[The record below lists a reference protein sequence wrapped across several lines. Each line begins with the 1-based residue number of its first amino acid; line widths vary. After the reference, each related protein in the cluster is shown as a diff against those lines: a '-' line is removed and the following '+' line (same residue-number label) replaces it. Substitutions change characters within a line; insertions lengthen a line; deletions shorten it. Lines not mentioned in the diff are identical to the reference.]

1 MKLEISV
8 PFAPDSDAQS
18 FFDTLPSAP
27 AVFALFPETRAGL
40 TGEASGL
47 SGSAPYLSRTR
58 DLRRR
63 LTRLLGKPPTS
74 SKRLNLREVARRV
87 EYQGV
92 GSIFEAQWLLYL
104 LNKVYYPHTYR
115 HRLRLKPP
123 AVLKV
128 NLRNRFPRCYPT
140 KRLANDGSLYYGPF
154 ASRLAAERFASEFL
168 DLFKIRRCVED
179 LNPDPAHPGCI
190 YSQMRMCLAPCFAGC
205 TDDEYQQELSRVVA
219 FLNRDGH
226 ALVHSLEE
234 ERTRTSDSLDFE
246 QAAKIHRKVEK
257 IQAVLRLKPG
267 LVRRLDE
274 LHAVMLQP
282 AAQPKSVA
290 FFRIAGGELRGPA
303 TLSLDENVTSP
314 LPLDA
319 QLQTLLDSLA
329 RPKLSS
335 ADAAHV
341 GPPPAWEPLNLLARW
356 YYSSFR
362 EGELVMLPPSEE
374 IPYARLIRL
383 CRKMIQGRQ

>member
-1 MKLEISV
+1 MQLEVSV
-8 PFAPDSDAQS
+8 LFGSGSDGPS
-18 FFDTLPSAP
+18 FFDVLPSGS
-27 AVFALFPETRAGL
+27 AVFALFPETTA
-40 TGEASGL
+40 ASP
-47 SGSAPYLSRTR
+47 APYLSRTR

-63 LTRLLGKPPTS
+63 LTRLLGKPSTG
-74 SKRLNLREVARRV
+74 SKRLNLREITRRV

-92 GSIFEAQWLLYL
+92 GSIFEAQWLLYR
-104 LNKVYYPHTYR
+104 LNKVYYPRTYR

-123 AVLKV
+123 ALLKV

-140 KRLANDGSLYYGPF
+140 RRLANDGSLYYGPF
-154 ASRLAAERFASEFL
+154 ADRVAAERFASEFL

-190 YSQMRMCLAPCFAGC
+190 YSQMHMCLAPCFVGC
-205 TDDEYQQELSRVVA
+205 TDDEYQQELSRVVT

-226 ALVHSLEE
+226 ALVRSLEE
-234 ERTRTSDSLDFE
+234 ERARTADSLDFE
-246 QAAKIHRKVEK
+246 QAGKIHRRLEK
-257 IQAVLRLKPG
+257 IQGVLRLKSG

-282 AAQPKSVA
+282 AAQARSVA
-290 FFRIAGGELRGPA
+290 LFRIAGGELCGPA
-303 TLSLDENVTSP
+303 TLSFDENVTSP

-319 QLQTLLDSLA
+319 QLQALLDSLA
-329 RPKLSS
+329 RPKPLE
-335 ADAAHV
+335 ADAAPA
-341 GPPPAWEPLNLLARW
+341 GPPPSWEPLNLLARW

-374 IPYARLIRL
+374 IPYTRLIRL
-383 CRKMIQGRQ
+383 CRKMVQRGL